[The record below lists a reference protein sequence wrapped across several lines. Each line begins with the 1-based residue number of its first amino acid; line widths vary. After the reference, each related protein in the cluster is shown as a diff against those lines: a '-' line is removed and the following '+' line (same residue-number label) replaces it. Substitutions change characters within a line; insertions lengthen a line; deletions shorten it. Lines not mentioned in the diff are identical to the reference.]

1 MRAYGKSRRLD
12 RLDAYSVDGRESG
25 RIAAAGLDVF
35 DGEPHVNLKLMD
47 LENVILLHHLGF
59 ATIEGCVAMGDKVIL
74 NAKRST
80 NGYPLPDKLKFDLP

>member
-1 MRAYGKSRRLD
+1 
-12 RLDAYSVDGRESG
+12 
-25 RIAAAGLDVF
+25 
-35 DGEPHVNLKLMD
+35 MD
-47 LENVILLHHLGF
+47 LENVILLPHLGF